1 MAGPDNASFPHEHQ
15 DQSQQANTDTT
26 SPSIAHAEPQTFE
39 ATTAVLDTNELLH
52 LIISA
57 VPREYRTSLRRVSK
71 NWQAAVLKIGHVM
84 EPFDYDFF
92 LTEDHLELSFGPIYA
107 LEKDF
112 FVKHNPAF
120 FLVHR
125 CTNQMDDSEDMTHH
139 MTVEHHLSFA
149 ALSERKH
156 EFITMPPLSQA
167 LITADI
173 HRGTQ
178 IASLRVRTG
187 IRIGD
192 LVDRRIYDWSDCESL
207 GSVAVLGS
215 GGEGDPH
222 GEAEGGDGVEGV
234 DGELEVG

>member
-57 VPREYRTSLRRVSK
+57 VPREYRTSLHRVSK

-107 LEKDF
+107 L
-112 FVKHNPAF
+112 
-120 FLVHR
+120 
-125 CTNQMDDSEDMTHH
+125 
-139 MTVEHHLSFA
+139 
-149 ALSERKH
+149 
-156 EFITMPPLSQA
+156 
-167 LITADI
+167 
-173 HRGTQ
+173 
-178 IASLRVRTG
+178 
-187 IRIGD
+187 
-192 LVDRRIYDWSDCESL
+192 
-207 GSVAVLGS
+207 
-215 GGEGDPH
+215 
-222 GEAEGGDGVEGV
+222 
-234 DGELEVG
+234 